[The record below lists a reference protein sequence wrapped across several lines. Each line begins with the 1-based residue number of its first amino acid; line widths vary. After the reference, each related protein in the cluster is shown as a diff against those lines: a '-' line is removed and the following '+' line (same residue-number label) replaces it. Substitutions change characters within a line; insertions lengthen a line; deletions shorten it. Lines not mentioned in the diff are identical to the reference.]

1 MVVADGL
8 VTHSLAL
15 LSALGVPRARRMFGG
30 HGVYLDGHFVA
41 LILGDVLYLKADALA
56 RPAFEAAGC
65 RPFGYGTKTGQRAV
79 LAYWSAPADAMES
92 PGLMLPWAR
101 LAMASAL
108 RAAAAKRPA
117 TARKPRAAARQAP
130 TRPRAKR

>member
-8 VTHSLAL
+8 VTHCLAL
-15 LSALGVPRARRMFGG
+15 LSALGSPRARRMFGG
-30 HGVYLDGHFVA
+30 HGVYVDGHFVA
-41 LILGDVLYLKADALA
+41 LISGEVLYLKADALA

-65 RPFGYGTKTGQRAV
+65 RPFGYATQTGQRAV
-79 LAYWSAPADAMES
+79 LAYWSAPDDAMES

-108 RAAAAKRPA
+108 RAAAAKRLAAAP
-117 TARKPRAAARQAP
+117 KPRAAARQTP
-130 TRPRAKR
+130 PRLRAKR

>member
-8 VTHSLAL
+8 VTHALAL
-15 LSALGVPRARRMFGG
+15 LSCLGSPCARRMFCG
-30 HGVYLDGHFVA
+30 HGLIVDSHFVA

-65 RPFGYGTKTGQRAV
+65 RPFGCATQTGQRAV
-79 LAYWSAPADAMES
+79 LGYWSAPDDAMES

-108 RAAAAKRPA
+108 RAAAAKRLAAAP
-117 TARKPRAAARQAP
+117 KPRAAARQTP
-130 TRPRAKR
+130 PRPRAKP